1 MNIRL
6 ALLVIILCSLF
17 AFGQKLTTTQP
28 TVVCDTTTI
37 TNCATVAGGALAMT
51 GTVNQTQWNGTNV
64 ATNSGTLDA
73 GTLRVVLATNSPTMT
88 NAQPV
93 TLPANTAFNMAQ
105 VGGSNTSVVSA
116 GVQKVAIVDSTG
128 NPISSTTD
136 PCAGGLTTLVAG
148 SLTADTQIIGL
159 AGAGTKHYYCSIA
172 LNNGS
177 TTDEKVSIVE
187 STTGG
192 GTCTVAPSVILGG
205 ATDATGWRVA
215 NGGGGVVLTRLMPG
229 PLTNAATCL
238 KVDTGGLQIDYQI
251 TYVNGP

>member
-17 AFGQKLTTTQP
+17 AYSQKLTTTQP
-28 TVVCDTTTI
+28 TTLCDTTTI
-37 TNCATVAGGALAMT
+37 TNCATVAGGALATT
-51 GTVNQTQWNGTNV
+51 GTMNQTQWNGTTV
-64 ATNSGTLDA
+64 ATNSGNLDA
-73 GTLRVVLATNSPTMT
+73 GTLRVVLATNSPTMA

-105 VGGSNTSVVSA
+105 VGNSNVSVVGA

-136 PCAGGLTTLVAG
+136 PCSGGLTTLVAG
-148 SLTADTQIIGL
+148 SLTADAQIIGL
-159 AGAGTKHYYCSIA
+159 AGVGTKHYYCSIA

-192 GTCTVAPSVILGG
+192 GTCTTGPSVVLGG

-215 NGGGGVVLTRLMPG
+215 NSGGGVVLTRAMTG

-238 KVDTGGLQIDYQI
+238 KVDTGGLQINYQI